1 MSFQAYLDT
10 IREKTG
16 KTPDEFRALAE
27 QRGLLGDGVPAG
39 PIIAW
44 LAEDFGL
51 GRGHAMALVAT
62 FRSDSGPRANRDDR
76 IQKHFAGAKAAW
88 QATYDELLST
98 VSAFGP
104 DVSVQPTD
112 SYLSLLRGTKK
123 FAVIAI
129 TAKRMDVGLKLKGD
143 SVPERVEGRLTP
155 SGTWNAMVTHR
166 VQLTAPDQLDA
177 ELTAWLHEAYD
188 RA

>member
-10 IREKTG
+10 IKEKTG
-16 KTPDEFRALAE
+16 KTPDDFRALAE
-27 QRGLLGDGVPAG
+27 QKGLLGDGVPAG

-76 IQKHFAGAKAAW
+76 IQKHFAGGKAVW
-88 QATYDELLST
+88 RATYDGLLST

-104 DVSVQPTD
+104 DVSVQPAD

-123 FAVIAI
+123 FAVVAI
-129 TAKRMDVGLKLKGD
+129 TAKRMDVGLKLKG
-143 SVPERVEGRLTP
+143 VAPTPRLAP

-166 VQLTAPDQLDA
+166 VQLTAPEHLDP
-177 ELTAWLHEAYD
+177 ELTAWLRDAYD